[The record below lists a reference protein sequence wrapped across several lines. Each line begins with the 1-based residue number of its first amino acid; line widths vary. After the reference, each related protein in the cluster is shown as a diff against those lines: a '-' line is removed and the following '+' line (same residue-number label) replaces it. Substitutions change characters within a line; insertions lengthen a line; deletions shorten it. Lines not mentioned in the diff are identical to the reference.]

1 MITCSGFQIN
11 PLKIEEAAMLSH
23 LMLENRERFSL
34 YFPGTLAENIS
45 EEKSRQF
52 IDQAAQ
58 KMKSK
63 EQFLY
68 GIFVDGIV
76 IGLIYIKDLNWS
88 IKEGEFAYCIGEKYT
103 GKGWI
108 TEAVKALSS
117 LAFTKLDLE
126 RLKIIAHKTNTP
138 SIRVA
143 EKCGFAFVE
152 TLKNEFT
159 PPGKQP
165 MDMELYLLKK

>member
-1 MITCSGFQIN
+1 MIKCSGFHIA
-11 PLKIEEAAMLSH
+11 PLKIGDAPLLSQ
-23 LMLENRERFSL
+23 LMLNNKAQFSD

-45 EEKSRQF
+45 EEQSKQF
-52 IDQAAQ
+52 IDTASY
-58 KMKSK
+58 KMASK

-68 GIFVDGIV
+68 GLYVENIV
-76 IGLIYIKDLNWS
+76 IGLVYIKELNWS
-88 IKEGEFAYCIGEKYT
+88 NKEGEFAYCIDKNHS

-108 TEAVKALSS
+108 TEAIKALTTLS
-117 LAFTKLDLE
+117 FNTLDIE
-126 RLKIIAHKTNTP
+126 RVIIIVHKTNIP
-138 SIRVA
+138 SVRVA
-143 EKCGFAFVE
+143 EKCGFSYVK